1 MKYYREFLVTAE
13 PFNPEILSSLL
24 WELDITGINEE
35 VGCLK
40 IFTSDDSKLTV
51 DNISSQLEKLKAEK
65 MISGYQI
72 EENLFEE
79 KNWNEEWEKSLNVIE
94 INDKIVIKPTFREY
108 KAKEGQI
115 VIEIDPKMSF
125 GTGDHQ
131 TTKLI
136 LILMPG
142 YLKKGDVVLDAGSG
156 TGILS
161 IAAVKTGASRAT
173 AIDIDEWSYSN
184 GFENAVLNNVSDKIT
199 FRISEIAELAEE
211 NFDIVFANIQKNVL
225 ITIADEIHNKLK
237 EEGIVI
243 LSGLLT
249 TDEEDIKKRYS
260 SSGFTFI
267 EKGIMDEWIAL
278 VFKKNM

>member
-13 PFNPEILSSLL
+13 PFNPEILSSML

-51 DNISSQLEKLKAEK
+51 DIISAQLEKLKTEK
-65 MISGYQI
+65 MISDFQI

-136 LILMPG
+136 LILMPK

-161 IAAVKTGASRAT
+161 IAAVKTGAAKAT

-184 GFENAVLNNVSDKIT
+184 GFENAALNNVSDKIN
-199 FRISEIAELAEE
+199 FRISEIAELEE
-211 NFDIVFANIQKNVL
+211 DNFDIVFANIQKNVL
-225 ITIADEIHNKLK
+225 NAIADEIYKKLK
-237 EEGIVI
+237 YDGVVI

-249 TDEEDIKKRYS
+249 TDEADIKKRYS
-260 SSGFTFI
+260 SAGFIFI
-267 EKGIMDEWIAL
+267 EKSIMDEWIAL
-278 VFKKNM
+278 VFKKKK